1 MRAVTAIH
9 ICGLLIFPCLLQAQG
24 ANSPPPDSTPAP
36 VPVALAPSRLSWTS
50 DRLPLRVGDLI
61 TIVVDENTVAK
72 EQMTDAAN
80 KTRSLGASFD
90 SGDDP
95 TTFNSGLDTRSNQT
109 GRADRSGSLVSVVS
123 VRVTALEPNGLA
135 RVEGQKV
142 VVLDGRRQEIFFTG
156 MVRSEDV
163 SATNAVASSRVA
175 NAEITYKG
183 KKLGP
188 STGIFGKILGML
200 WP

>member
-1 MRAVTAIH
+1 MTPMTVIRLWVVMALP
-9 ICGLLIFPCLLQAQG
+9 GLLPAQG
-24 ANSPPPDSTPAP
+24 ETSPPPDATAAPAP
-36 VPVALAPSRLSWTS
+36 VAPARLSWTS

-72 EQMTDAAN
+72 ERMTDAAN

-90 SGDDP
+90 QGDDP
-95 TTFNSGLDTRSNQT
+95 TTFNTGLDTRSNQT

-123 VRVTALEPNGLA
+123 VRVTALEDNGVA
-135 RVEGQKV
+135 RVEGQKL
-142 VVLDGRRQEIFFTG
+142 VVLDGRRQEIVFTG
-156 MVRSEDV
+156 LVRSEDV

-188 STGIFGKILGML
+188 STGIFGKILGIL